1 MGKKKILQPSSQKC
15 RYFLANFCWCHKF
28 DLNYS
33 VTGRLLKKIL
43 NAKCVRL
50 PEERVSGTIGRSPS
64 TYAGKCKIVATLKPR
79 RP

>member
-28 DLNYS
+28 DLNYL

-50 PEERVSGTIGRSPS
+50 PEERESKRNYRSQPLDVR
-64 TYAGKCKIVATLKPR
+64 GKVQNRGYP
-79 RP
+79 